1 MEFNATFIVSAISF
15 LVFVYFMN
23 KIFYAPL
30 TNIITER
37 EKLVDDTL
45 NEAKNSRENA
55 SNLLQE
61 RENKL
66 NRAHEKSK
74 KIISESVENA
84 NLKSKELSEKA
95 KNDSI
100 AEINKQKSDLKEQ
113 NDLVKN
119 KLDNVV
125 KDLADVIETKILG

>member
-15 LVFVYFMN
+15 LVFVYLMN